1 MSDAGEELNEFAT
14 ELERH
19 ALKLPRPLAIM
30 VLAVAAARI
39 AGDAPEAERERIL
52 AHHKRGWDGTM
63 AGYGHEIGAAV
74 NPANST
80 NPRGGDN
87 G

>member
-1 MSDAGEELNEFAT
+1 MSDAGEELEQFAT

-19 ALKLPRPLAIM
+19 ALKLPRPLAAM

-39 AGDAPEAERERIL
+39 VGDAPEAERDRIM
-52 AHHKRGWDGTM
+52 AHHKRGWEGTM
-63 AGYGHEIGAAV
+63 AGYGRE
-74 NPANST
+74 
-80 NPRGGDN
+80 N

>member
-19 ALKLPRPLAIM
+19 ALKLPRPLAAM

-39 AGDAPEAERERIL
+39 VGDAPEAELAETRSVCRWDRIL
-52 AHHKRGWDGTM
+52 AHHKHGWDGTI
-63 AGYGHEIGAAV
+63 AGYGRE
-74 NPANST
+74 
-80 NPRGGDN
+80 N